1 MVYLVI
7 GWGATPALRAQT
19 APNQTWPAAKAAR
32 EATLL
37 VYALEE
43 PPFVHF
49 EGPDSATGIEPD
61 LLRAFVDYARAVH
74 GVRLR
79 LQFVRLN
86 DFQEIFRE
94 LDRGLAGAIAIG
106 NISILESRA
115 RRFDYTQPYLPDVEL
130 LVSSNDVPLV
140 PPGSEHL
147 YKEVFA
153 GCTALTGPGSTTLE
167 NFEWL
172 KREYLPDLVIDT
184 AYSDVEKK
192 VRALGTRKKSLAYLS
207 LVTYLHL
214 LPQLP
219 ELRRRRLFSATR
231 EGLALLLPE
240 GSTWRAPIDDFLD
253 YYKRTG
259 RLKDLLI
266 EQLGPE
272 AEQVLNDYANDTL
285 QAEGK
290 DLLLTY
296 REKKAMEASLE
307 VTRERAARQR
317 LVLWGLALI
326 SLIVVAFGVVLLR
339 QARFRKRVN
348 RQLLN
353 QNEELEAQR
362 RQLSETLEELRATQD
377 ELVRAE
383 KLSVMGE
390 LVANVA
396 HQLNSPIGALRSSV
410 SYVQQQLPHT
420 FEALYN
426 QGQQVPPA
434 HKLLF
439 LKLLEAKADQRNAY
453 NRMTTRERRAA
464 RQALAK
470 TLPERLQP
478 EAAIVTDALLEIG
491 VFDHAEVPEEL
502 QGNYRDTWR
511 VFAQVGRLLASAHN
525 VSVATER
532 TSRFVQLLR
541 FYVASAPPTEA
552 EAADTVQTLERL
564 FGEYAVSFSGGVQL
578 VRDYGGHP
586 IVGLAPDWLEVVLRQ
601 PLINAIQ
608 ALQGRGT
615 LRVAVSQI
623 GGFGVVAYHDTG
635 PGIAPELLPKLFEP
649 FTTTKAGGE
658 GLGLGLYLVKRTLT
672 HIGGSVDLES
682 TEGTGTTV
690 TLHIPLYR
698 P

>member
-1 MVYLVI
+1 M
-7 GWGATPALRAQT
+7 
-19 APNQTWPAAKAAR
+19 
-32 EATLL
+32 
-37 VYALEE
+37 YALEE

-49 EGPDSATGIEPD
+49 EGPDSAMGIEPD

-86 DFQEIFRE
+86 GFQEIFRE
-94 LDRGLAGAIAIG
+94 LDKGLANAIAIG
-106 NISILESRA
+106 NISILPSRA
-115 RRFDYTQPYLPDVEL
+115 LRFDYTQPYLPDVEL

-140 PPGSEHL
+140 PPGSEAA
-147 YKEVFA
+147 YREVFS
-153 GCTALTGPGSTTLE
+153 GCTALTGPGTTTLE
-167 NFEWL
+167 NFRWL
-172 KREYLPDLVIDT
+172 KREYLPDLVIDSSFT
-184 AYSDVEKK
+184 SQEATLA
-192 VRALGTRKKSLAYLS
+192 ALRNRPKALAYVS

-219 ELRRRRLFSATR
+219 DLRRRRLFPATR
-231 EGLALLLPE
+231 EGLALLLPK
-240 GSTWRAPIDDFLD
+240 GSTWQAPLDDFLV

-259 RLKDLLI
+259 RLEALL
-266 EQLGPE
+266 ERQLG
-272 AEQVLNDYANDTL
+272 ADVEQAVHAYVEDSLRAD
-285 QAEGK
+285 GK

-296 REKKAMEASLE
+296 REQRAIQASLE
-307 VTRERAARQR
+307 VTRERATRQR
-317 LVLWGLALI
+317 LLLWGLALL
-326 SLIVVAFGVVLLR
+326 SGIVVAFGVVLLR
-339 QARFRKRVN
+339 QSRFRKRVN
-348 RQLLN
+348 RQLLR
-353 QNEELEAQR
+353 QNEELEGQR
-362 RQLSETLEELRATQD
+362 RQLSETLEALRATQD

-420 FEALYN
+420 FEALYT
-426 QGQQVPPA
+426 QGLEAPPA
-434 HKLLF
+434 HKQLF
-439 LKLLEAKADQRNAY
+439 LKLLGAKTDQRNAY

-502 QGNYRDTWR
+502 QGRYRDTWR
-511 VFAQVGRLLASAHN
+511 VFAQAGRLLASAHN

-564 FGEYAVSFSGGVQL
+564 CGEYAGSFSGGVQL
-578 VRDYGGHP
+578 VRDYRAHP
-586 IVGLAPDWLEVVLRQ
+586 TVDLATDWLEVVLRQ

-608 ALQGRGT
+608 ALKGQGT
-615 LRVAVSQI
+615 LRVAVSQV
-623 GGFGVVAYHDTG
+623 GGFGVVVYHDTG

-672 HIGGSVDLES
+672 HIGGSVDLDS
-682 TEGTGTTV
+682 TEATGTTV